1 MCVGV
6 CMGGPDMRGSP
17 PVVRVEVCVCGGLH
31 GWPRHDGQSPS
42 SQGGG
47 VCVGGFA
54 WVAQT

>member
-1 MCVGV
+1 M
-6 CMGGPDMRGSP
+6 
-17 PVVRVEVCVCGGLH
+17 CVCGGLH

-47 VCVGGFA
+47 VCVCVGGPDMMGSPPVVRVEVCVYV